1 MTITIYTTRTADD
14 INLGYAATATLVE
27 PTDISSIW
35 IDRAEYVLPDGYE
48 VSESNGLRPEI
59 YNSAGHHCPL
69 ACTGKD
75 ESLPVIVDI
84 DTSSGITNLHK
95 VRDLPW

>member
-48 VSESNGLRPEI
+48 IAQSKSLALEI
-59 YNSAGHHCPL
+59 YNAAGHHCPL
-69 ACTGKD
+69 ACGGKNG
-75 ESLPVIVDI
+75 SLPVIVDI
-84 DTSSGITNLHK
+84 DTASGITNLHK